1 MVELQRLCVN
11 MGCGQ
16 SSNTK
21 VNKNSTKTNTRRHR
35 RKVSLS
41 DTLELAGCNIDE
53 FAFSYDEPAAA
64 YQDET
69 QTADTVPAT
78 TEQEDTREDQQV
90 QQQNLGSSVMNTG
103 T

>member
-1 MVELQRLCVN
+1 

-21 VNKNSTKTNTRRHR
+21 VNKNSTKTNTRRHY
-35 RKVSLS
+35 RKRSLS
-41 DTLELAGCNIDE
+41 DKKELAGFNIGG
-53 FAFSYDEPAAA
+53 FVVSYEKPAAA

-78 TEQEDTREDQQV
+78 TEQEDTREDQLV
-90 QQQNLGSSVMNTG
+90 QQQNLGSSVMNTA

>member
-1 MVELQRLCVN
+1 

-21 VNKNSTKTNTRRHR
+21 VNKTSTKTNTRRDR
-35 RKVSLS
+35 RKLSLS
-41 DTLELAGCNIDE
+41 DKLELTGFNVDGFVI
-53 FAFSYDEPAAA
+53 SYEKPAAAA

-69 QTADTVPAT
+69 QAADTVPAT
-78 TEQEDTREDQQV
+78 TEQEDTREDQPV
-90 QQQNLGSSVMNTG
+90 QQQNIGSSVMNTA

>member
-1 MVELQRLCVN
+1 

-21 VNKNSTKTNTRRHR
+21 VNKNNTKTNTRRHH
-35 RKVSLS
+35 RKMSLS
-41 DTLELAGCNIDE
+41 DTNELVGFNIDG
-53 FAFSYDEPAAA
+53 FVVSYEEPAAA

-78 TEQEDTREDQQV
+78 TEQEDTREDQLV
-90 QQQNLGSSVMNTG
+90 QQQNLGSSVTNTA